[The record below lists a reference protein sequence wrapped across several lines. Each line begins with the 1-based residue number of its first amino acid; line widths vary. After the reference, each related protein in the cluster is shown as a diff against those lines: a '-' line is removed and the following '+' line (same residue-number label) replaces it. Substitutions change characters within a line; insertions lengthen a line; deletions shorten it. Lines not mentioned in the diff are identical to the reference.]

1 MSDDEFD
8 PATEFATPGDDSEP
22 ARIDH
27 DNVDAEGALP
37 VADDDRGAAGH
48 DELSAAFQQQV
59 DAAVSA
65 RIRTEVAAIADA
77 QFGEILTP
85 ELFKQLQ
92 AATARAL
99 AATLDKEVQKAQAAA
114 DDAEAAP
121 VYTTLLD
128 FVDEVI
134 RPHYR
139 REVSEGNQKKWCP
152 QWWAHGEAYRRLDAL
167 WRAWEHLRKD
177 PNAGASVWW
186 KDHADHHM
194 GMLLDPQGPFSACGV
209 RHGHKTTLP
218 PLPADEPDPALFA
231 IPADPD
237 TAADAD
243 VPPPADTR
251 STTTAAIEGAQR

>member
-8 PATEFATPGDDSEP
+8 PATELAPPGDDSEP
-22 ARIDH
+22 GGIDH
-27 DNVDAEGALP
+27 DDVDADGERPISDDGGA
-37 VADDDRGAAGH
+37 VGD
-48 DELSAAFQQQV
+48 DELSAPFQQQV

-65 RIRTEVAAIADA
+65 RIRKEVAAIADA

-85 ELFKQLQ
+85 ELFGQLQ

-99 AATLDKEVQKAQAAA
+99 AATLDTEVQKAQAAA

-121 VYTTLLD
+121 VYTSLLD

-177 PNAGASVWW
+177 PNTGASVWW

-237 TAADAD
+237 TAAVGD
-243 VPPPADTR
+243 VPPPADAR
-251 STTTAAIEGAQR
+251 STTTAIEGAQR

>member
-8 PATEFATPGDDSEP
+8 PATGLAAPGDDPQP
-22 ARIDH
+22 AGTDH
-27 DNVDAEGALP
+27 DDVDAEGEQP
-37 VADDDRGAAGH
+37 ISDDGGAVGG
-48 DELSAAFQQQV
+48 DELSAVFQQQV

-65 RIRTEVAAIADA
+65 RIRKEMAAIADA

-85 ELFKQLQ
+85 ELFGQLQ

-121 VYTTLLD
+121 VYTSLLD

-177 PNAGASVWW
+177 PNTGASVWW

-194 GMLLDPQGPFSACGV
+194 GRMYRLLA
-209 RHGHKTTLP
+209 
-218 PLPADEPDPALFA
+218 
-231 IPADPD
+231 
-237 TAADAD
+237 
-243 VPPPADTR
+243 
-251 STTTAAIEGAQR
+251 